1 MRVKSFF
8 TRLKCKRFRFIKER
22 KMSARIS
29 LHGGGAPDLQRKI
42 SERFGAQRMLF
53 PLAPR
58 YNIAPHSRIAVITQD
73 RATRQPQTQKME
85 VGTRYLEGYGWGFV
99 PFWATPEDAEHR
111 LAFARSE
118 TLPDKPAFRR
128 SFLQRR
134 CLIPAN
140 GFFLFKKHEGRMV
153 PLYVR
158 PRENQYFAFAGI
170 WDEWVSPAG
179 LPIRTVA
186 LITTEANRRLAPLH
200 QRMPAILRMQD
211 ESDWLDPAHQNADEL
226 QRLLQPAPA
235 KSLSIYAVSPRVQFE
250 NFNHS
255 EAVQPLKN
263 SEEILRELGI
273 AAPKKRGRY
282 APRKR
287 ALRRE
292 YSTPDGQVFFKTRS
306 FSRDEYI
313 SWHPVVDTSDGHV
326 FCDCPDFR
334 FRHAAHEPRLAT
346 PQHWCKHINRAVR
359 NCRRHGEI

>member
-1 MRVKSFF
+1 
-8 TRLKCKRFRFIKER
+8 
-22 KMSARIS
+22 MSLRMS

-42 SERFGAQRMLF
+42 SQRFGAEQMLF

-58 YNIAPHSRIAVITQD
+58 YNIAPHSRICVVTQD
-73 RATRQPQTQKME
+73 RATRNPQTGNE
-85 VGTRYLEGYGWGFV
+85 ECGARYVEGYNWGFV

-111 LAFARSE
+111 LNFARSE

-140 GFFLFKKHEGRMV
+140 GFFLFKKHNEKTV
-153 PLYVR
+153 PLYIR
-158 PRENQYFAFAGI
+158 ARENEFLAFAGI

-179 LPIRTVA
+179 LPVRTVA
-186 LITTEANRRLAPLH
+186 LITTEANRRLAPLN

-211 ESDWLDPAHQNADEL
+211 EKDWLDAAHQNVEEL
-226 QRLLQPAPA
+226 QYLLQPAPE
-235 KSLSIYAVSPRVQFE
+235 KSLEIDVVTPRVEFE
-250 NFNHS
+250 NFNYS
-255 EAVQPLKN
+255 EAIQPLEN

-273 AAPKKRGRY
+273 APMKKRGCT

-287 ALRRE
+287 VLRRE

-334 FRHAAHEPRLAT
+334 FRHAAHAPRLAT
-346 PQHWCKHINRAVR
+346 PQHWCKHIDRAVR